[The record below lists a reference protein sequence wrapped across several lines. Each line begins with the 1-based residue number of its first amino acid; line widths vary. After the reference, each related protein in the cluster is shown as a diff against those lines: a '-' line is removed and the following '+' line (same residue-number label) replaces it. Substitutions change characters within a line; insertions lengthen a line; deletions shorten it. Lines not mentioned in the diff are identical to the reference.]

1 MAAAQGQ
8 HTEPGRSAVLDGP
21 AVRRWAAVGLAA
33 LVAAQEEIDRLNVYP
48 VPDADTG
55 TNLVR
60 TMQAGVEALAAAEVG
75 SDADSLAS
83 VCETLA
89 TALLRG
95 AEPRP

>member
-1 MAAAQGQ
+1 MAAEHDQ
-8 HTEPGRSAVLDGP
+8 HTEPGRVAVLDGP
-21 AVRRWAAVGLAA
+21 AVRRWAGVGLAA
-33 LVAAQEEIDRLNVYP
+33 LVAAREEIDRLNVYP

-60 TMQAGVEALAAAEVG
+60 TMQAGVEALAAAG
-75 SDADSLAS
+75 AGPGADSLAS

-95 AEPRP
+95 AC